1 METGRTSWPTSSMRF
16 CSTTPSIALKEFGA
30 GRPIFLAN
38 ATHATYGSR
47 FTFTQEVFAERQRSY
62 LDTFPLSQA
71 VMASAAFPGIF
82 NSVTLKRY
90 PALVQPIR
98 PGVPQRPPVPVGY
111 DHLIDGGPAD
121 NLGIEALVTLAASHQ
136 TARAH
141 ALPQGATQAPC
152 FFFVIDAYPEG
163 VPQRTLWDADPR
175 GIFGHTVDPNFSGA
189 FDALLIQRRGTLL
202 SLLGLGGQARAGG
215 GSYVGDVL
223 QRVSFDDL
231 PQVLIG
237 SGLQVVEVDIPRDFY
252 TGGRS
257 LLPIRRVEPCR
268 LGECAPGVALGKSSP
283 PTPEYFRC
291 TAWHVNLSGLM
302 TIRSFVGESG
312 KEPQRIPNTDA
323 GLEHPVMIN
332 RGRMQYVTNQIA
344 TNFRLV
350 GPEYCSLELLQDV
363 LYAAAFVTVREDHAS
378 RTTACKWFTEAG
390 LTPSEQCMLFPGN
403 RSLDVKLKLP
413 SVGPQVSGR
422 PGDTSVAC
430 VTN

>member
-1 METGRTSWPTSSMRF
+1 MRF

-291 TAWHVNLSGLM
+291 TAWHVNRAESHRV
-302 TIRSFVGESG
+302 RSR
-312 KEPQRIPNTDA
+312 PAPPARARRRRCQRA
-323 GLEHPVMIN
+323 A
-332 RGRMQYVTNQIA
+332 R
-344 TNFRLV
+344 
-350 GPEYCSLELLQDV
+350 LELSHPLSRDAR
-363 LYAAAFVTVREDHAS
+363 LRAAADDAE
-378 RTTACKWFTEAG
+378 E
-390 LTPSEQCMLFPGN
+390 EIGN
-403 RSLDVKLKLP
+403 TCLI
-413 SVGPQVSGR
+413 GR
-422 PGDTSVAC
+422 PCPAQVRYVDPPRPRRSRQQPIAHSQDRI
-430 VTN
+430 